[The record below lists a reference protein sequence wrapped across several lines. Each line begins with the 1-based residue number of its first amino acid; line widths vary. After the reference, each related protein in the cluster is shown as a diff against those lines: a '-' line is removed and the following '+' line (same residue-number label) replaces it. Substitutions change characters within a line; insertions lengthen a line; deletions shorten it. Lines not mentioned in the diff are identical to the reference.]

1 MQNTKILS
9 LGFLAITGVIMIAT
23 PSTADN
29 THDTGGMTIHDPGG
43 MTIHDPGGT
52 DPNPPNTDDSDSDDP
67 GESPPTTQFNPNT
80 GIISGGAID
89 NPIDLSSGSGSG
101 SGSGQ
106 GLGSSSGSGSGLG
119 SSTPGDSGFGSG
131 SGNGDLTTPDGS
143 DAESSN
149 NALGK
154 GECET
159 VACLSARDGSQEV
172 SLNDVA
178 KLLEDNID
186 ASLDD
191 LIAAEKL
198 NDGESEQASI
208 TRRITRK
215 NSCAA
220 RCVDSDCSAAER
232 GQDSNR
238 LTAEAREVVEKQLVE
253 SQKFIEQVNLVDPD
267 NNLW

>member
-9 LGFLAITGVIMIAT
+9 LGFLAITGAIMIAT
-23 PSTADN
+23 PSTAN
-29 THDTGGMTIHDPGG
+29 TTHDTNGVAIQDPS
-43 MTIHDPGGT
+43 GT
-52 DPNPPNTDDSDSDDP
+52 DTDPPGSDVP
-67 GESPPTTQFNPNT
+67 GENPATTQFDSDT
-80 GIISGGAID
+80 GIISGGVIS
-89 NPIDLSSGSGSG
+89 NPIDLSFGSGSG

-119 SSTPGDSGFGSG
+119 SSTPGDSGSGLGSSTPGDSG
-131 SGNGDLTTPDGS
+131 SGNGDLTTADGS
-143 DAESSN
+143 DAESGN

-154 GECET
+154 GECAT
-159 VACLSARDGSQEV
+159 VACLSAKDGSQEV
-172 SLNDVA
+172 TLNDAA

-191 LIAAEKL
+191 LIAAENL
-198 NDGESEQASI
+198 NGGESEQASI

-253 SQKFIEQVNLVDPD
+253 SQKFIEQVNLIDPD
-267 NNLW
+267 KNLW